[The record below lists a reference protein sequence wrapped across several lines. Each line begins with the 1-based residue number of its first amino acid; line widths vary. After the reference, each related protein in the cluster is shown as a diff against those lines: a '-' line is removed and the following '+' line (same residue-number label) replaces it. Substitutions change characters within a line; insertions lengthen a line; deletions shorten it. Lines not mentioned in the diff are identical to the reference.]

1 MADIGKS
8 PPQANESLPIAALAE
23 KGLAQYLTDVDLAVL
38 VVNWLHDEL
47 NVPRAA
53 GRLLVKSLAT
63 LVAAGAERGGG
74 WLGRVAW
81 ERSRGLLKRLP
92 YYSTLCEASDRLVQF
107 LDTSLKA
114 KGEAK
119 AIIAGRRPSH
129 SPDFASELTLDLQAH
144 LRQIELIDELTA
156 KVRSGLAEIV
166 EALNPQPGLV
176 LRLFEDVDAG
186 FRRFFYG
193 TQKVP
198 FLGREK
204 ELAALSAF
212 LYTPRRFA

>member
-1 MADIGKS
+1 M
-8 PPQANESLPIAALAE
+8 
-23 KGLAQYLTDVDLAVL
+23 
-38 VVNWLHDEL
+38 
-47 NVPRAA
+47 
-53 GRLLVKSLAT
+53 
-63 LVAAGAERGGG
+63 
-74 WLGRVAW
+74 
-81 ERSRGLLKRLP
+81 
-92 YYSTLCEASDRLVQF
+92 
-107 LDTSLKA
+107 
-114 KGEAK
+114 
-119 AIIAGRRPSH
+119 H
-129 SPDFASELTLDLQAH
+129 SPEFASELTLDLQAH

-166 EALNPQPGLV
+166 EALNPQSGLV

-212 LYTPRRFA
+212 LYTPKRFAWWLVAGAGGLGKSLLALELCEADLLGLRDRVVLAVGDSRHSLSLDYVSARADRLGQIVPRDGTTGREARIDLDTGVAGALAISREHGRRRTRNR